1 MAVKSTETMKRVK
14 AFIYLWTKRLYWII
28 ATIGI
33 IGICMMLFK
42 QNKQVAAVLVFLGG
56 LMAAYFYYVKWF
68 VIPDSRPGWPPYV
81 TPCPD
86 FLTLMDPGDPSKGKA
101 ARCVDFVGVSANGML
116 AKTDVTSAGEV
127 SRSGSSN
134 KVFEVKT
141 TAVDPETNTVKP
153 ASKRELCDSVE
164 LYGLTWLSM
173 CGE

>member
-1 MAVKSTETMKRVK
+1 MAVKSTETNKRVK
-14 AFIYLWTKRLYWII
+14 AFIYKWTKRLYWIVAII
-28 ATIGI
+28 ALISV
-33 IGICMMLFK
+33 CMMLFK

-86 FLTLMDPGDPSKGKA
+86 FLTLMDPGDPTKGKSG
-101 ARCVDFVGVSANGML
+101 RCVDFVGVSANGML
-116 AKTDVTSAGEV
+116 AKTDINAAGEV
-127 SRSGSSN
+127 SRAGN
-134 KVFEVKT
+134 PNTMFEVKT
-141 TAVDPETNTVKP
+141 TVLDPVTNTVTP
-153 ASKRELCDSVE
+153 ANKRELCDSVE